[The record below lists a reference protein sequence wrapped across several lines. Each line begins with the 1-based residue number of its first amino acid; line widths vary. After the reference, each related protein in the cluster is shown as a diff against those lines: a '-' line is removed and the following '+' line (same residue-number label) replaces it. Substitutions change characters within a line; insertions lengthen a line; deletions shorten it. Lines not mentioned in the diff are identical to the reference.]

1 MFPNWNYIMI
11 ISIAHQKGGVGKSTI
26 VFNLAHYL
34 AEFNPVLIDLDLQNT
49 ISFANKIRSN
59 AADPFNI
66 QIINTDNELKKII
79 QQSND
84 SNLFIIDTG
93 GFDSSLNRMSII
105 ASDLI
110 ITPVSDKLFEILG
123 LKKFESILMELSKIK
138 KEKVKTHILLNNISP
153 FTKKL
158 GDLNEFIQK
167 SEYFILLNSVLR
179 QRADIVHSSSKGLSV
194 AEHNK
199 HSKAHYEILELANEI
214 KKILHK

>member
-1 MFPNWNYIMI
+1 MI

-26 VFNLAHYL
+26 VFNLAYYL
-34 AEFNPVLIDLDLQNT
+34 AEFNPILIDLDLQNT
-49 ISFANKIRSN
+49 ISFANKIRESS
-59 AADPFNI
+59 AAPFNI

-79 QQSND
+79 QQSDD

-105 ASDLI
+105 AADLI

-123 LKKFESILMELSKIK
+123 LKKFESILMEISKIK
-138 KEKVKTHILLNNISP
+138 KEKVKSHILLNNISP

-194 AEHNK
+194 AEYNQ
-199 HSKAHYEILELANEI
+199 HSKAHNEILKLANEV
-214 KKILHK
+214 KKMLRK